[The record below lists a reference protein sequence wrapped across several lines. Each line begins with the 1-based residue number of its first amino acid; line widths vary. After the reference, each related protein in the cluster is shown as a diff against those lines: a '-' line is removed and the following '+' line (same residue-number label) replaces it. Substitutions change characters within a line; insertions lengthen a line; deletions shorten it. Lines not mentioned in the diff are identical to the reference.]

1 MLNHTLSAQR
11 EVVQDLKRQLNDL
24 EQYWRSARSRFED
37 CKQAVVRHQQRSNDL
52 RTGMQ
57 TMEDSAEAL
66 RDALDKENAEDGR
79 IDALRAALQEAEDE
93 KNLNE
98 GSYQDSETAMSA
110 MMQGLKEIRREMK
123 AKDDSIRALEQTA
136 HVAES
141 ERSKVE
147 NKRRKILSDKNA
159 AVARI
164 EDDKRAR
171 EKVRERLDS
180 AETRVLD
187 YNDKANLISSRVPV
201 DEGETL
207 HSLDQ
212 KLERLKRDLERY
224 NHQYVY
230 SFTYC
235 VLLLITGRLG
245 APRDEIAAEAGR
257 TETAYL
263 QARRQVDDLTIL
275 AQVCFTSMTR

>member
-1 MLNHTLSAQR
+1 
-11 EVVQDLKRQLNDL
+11 
-24 EQYWRSARSRFED
+24 
-37 CKQAVVRHQQRSNDL
+37 
-52 RTGMQ
+52 
-57 TMEDSAEAL
+57 MEDSAEAL

-93 KNLNE
+93 KHLNE

-147 NKRRKILSDKNA
+147 NKRCKILSDKNA

-230 SFTYC
+230 SFVYC